1 MVLAHSEKSSE
12 AKLSQRV
19 RSIARFR
26 GASIGTAAGLPSS
39 GVFARHNAVDVPA
52 LLPDGSPSDLS
63 ISSVLAQRGDV
74 QETKRYALDGLPKLD
89 EEDK

>member
-1 MVLAHSEKSSE
+1 MVLAHTEKSKE
-12 AKLSQRV
+12 AKLSQRA

-26 GASIGTAAGLPSS
+26 GNSIGTAAGLPGS

-52 LLPDGSPSDLS
+52 LLPDGRPSDLS

-74 QETKRYALDGLPKLD
+74 QEAKQYSLDGLPKLD
-89 EEDK
+89 EEEK